1 MILNGRNILVGKS
14 LVRTEIWWFIAHC
27 IWCSLRENV
36 LRGGSRLPDHGSML
50 QLFGEKLRRLRRG
63 HNLTQ
68 TELAVRLG
76 IGSQSFVAHLEAGR
90 KDPSIML
97 AIQIAD
103 LFGVSLDYLLR
114 DTIPVAPTGDES
126 VEVDEEKGEDRAP

>member
-1 MILNGRNILVGKS
+1 
-14 LVRTEIWWFIAHC
+14 
-27 IWCSLRENV
+27 
-36 LRGGSRLPDHGSML
+36 
-50 QLFGEKLRRLRRG
+50 
-63 HNLTQ
+63 
-68 TELAVRLG
+68 
-76 IGSQSFVAHLEAGR
+76 
-90 KDPSIML
+90 ML